1 VYLRGFEKTLNP
13 ETRRDANSC
22 PKIVLLQHLH
32 DESAE
37 TQNGLVSKDTSP
49 FDFNFWNCSA
59 SLPAE
64 LVVEL
69 AEGIEPPTL

>member
-1 VYLRGFEKTLNP
+1 MRKTLNP

-49 FDFNFWNCSA
+49 FDFNLWNCFP
-59 SLPAE
+59 PAE